1 MVQNCT
7 RISRIDCVRMRAMV
21 VHLSPQTRI
30 DINGHGNLFRFH
42 LFDICISRTRYLDI
56 QLDSDTGCNLICQ
69 GAKSDKS
76 PDQEATTA
84 AHSANNIIISSH
96 HQVTRS
102 RSIMNVKLTSFS
114 LSRCKMIVHSKS
126 RPGPGS
132 ETSFITGAGSE
143 HRWPPSPVLTALPI
157 LCPYSAIL
165 CQALRGSQNNKQ
177 KTK

>member
-7 RISRIDCVRMRAMV
+7 RISRIDCVRMRAMAV
-21 VHLSPQTRI
+21 LLSPQTRV
-30 DINGHGNLFRFH
+30 DNGHGDLFRFH

-56 QLDSDTGCNLICQ
+56 QIDSDTGCNLICQ

-76 PDQEATTA
+76 PDQAATATTA

-143 HRWPPSPVLTALPI
+143 HRWPPSPVSTLH
-157 LCPYSAIL
+157 YSAIL
-165 CQALRGSQNNKQ
+165 CQAGRGSQHNKQ